1 MTAVVLTKRQVSIV
15 LLLSMWTVSP
25 MIVRVWDIH
34 LDSQSRLEGRAHRG
48 ALGICLKREE
58 SRGRSA
64 SGLLL
69 QLKMTIRQEAA
80 A

>member
-15 LLLSMWTVSP
+15 LLLFMWAVWP
-25 MIVRVWDIH
+25 MAVGVCYVH
-34 LDSQSRLEGRAHRG
+34 LDPQSRLEGRAHRG

-69 QLKMTIRQEAA
+69 QLKMMIRPEAA